1 MPDEACT
8 YYDDLV
14 DQNMIGH
21 EYLRKKFN
29 IRPTTSWQ
37 LDNFGF
43 SAGYIQLSYD
53 MGFKVLYMSRVD
65 YWDKNSR
72 EKRNSVEFIFA
83 PTQKYRD
90 TPILSHILYFYYM
103 QPSGYWFDMN
113 CADTEN
119 HEPIRDIDDPIIN
132 IESNIEERA

>member
-1 MPDEACT
+1 
-8 YYDDLV
+8 
-14 DQNMIGH
+14 MIGH

-83 PTQKYRD
+83 PT
-90 TPILSHILYFYYM
+90 
-103 QPSGYWFDMN
+103 
-113 CADTEN
+113 
-119 HEPIRDIDDPIIN
+119 
-132 IESNIEERA
+132 